1 MKSAFNIL
9 SAVLVMMSAVSCL
22 VENDM
27 AYPKV
32 IASITAF
39 EVEGQVSVS
48 IDENSRRVDVV
59 LSETADVSN
68 LKVTKF
74 EYTEAA
80 TCEDLRA
87 GDIINLSSAKK
98 IMLRTYQD
106 YEWTI
111 SAIVPVDRYL
121 HCSKQ
126 LGEAEFDLA
135 ERMVSVQVSD
145 KEDISAIEIND
156 LKLEPDGA
164 VLLGYREGER
174 IVPVNSFPFVLDCSS
189 TRYFVLEYGGE
200 QVEWGLKVS
209 LVTIEPTITLAN
221 AWTHKVNVE
230 AMADGGDSP
239 YFQYRLSS
247 AGSWTD
253 CKDVVTDGLTVS
265 AEISGLVPASEYV
278 LRLVDGDVVSEEYV
292 FGTESAAQLPNMGF
306 DKWYQTGKTWF
317 PNESADNFIWD
328 SANKGTEIVTVF
340 PTTPTSDVYVSG
352 DGKQA
357 ASLKSSTALGLLAAG
372 NMYTG
377 KFKKLAGLGALI
389 DWGVAFDSRPSGL
402 KGYFKYSPA
411 AINKSDEEHKYLI
424 GKTDTCQVQILLTDW
439 NAPFEINTS
448 AGVFVDFDNDP
459 HIIAYGKMETGETVA
474 EYREFSIDLE
484 YRDMTRK
491 PKYIVITICA
501 SKYGDYF
508 TGGVGST
515 LLVDEFELLYE

>member
-1 MKSAFNIL
+1 M
-9 SAVLVMMSAVSCL
+9 
-22 VENDM
+22 
-27 AYPKV
+27 
-32 IASITAF
+32 
-39 EVEGQVSVS
+39 
-48 IDENSRRVDVV
+48 
-59 LSETADVSN
+59 
-68 LKVTKF
+68 
-74 EYTEAA
+74 
-80 TCEDLRA
+80 
-87 GDIINLSSAKK
+87 
-98 IMLRTYQD
+98 
-106 YEWTI
+106 
-111 SAIVPVDRYL
+111 PVDRYL

-126 LGEAEFDLA
+126 FGEAEFDLA

-164 VLLGYREGER
+164 VLLGYREGDR
-174 IVPVNSFPFVLDCSS
+174 IVPVNSFPLVLDCSN
-189 TRYFVLEYGGE
+189 TRYFVVEYGGE

-230 AMADGGDSP
+230 AMSDGGGSP

-253 CKDVVTDGLTVS
+253 CKDVVKDGLTVS

-278 LRLVDGDVVSEEYV
+278 LRLVDGDDVSEEYV
-292 FGTESAAQLPNMGF
+292 FGTEAAAQLPNMGF
-306 DKWYQTGKTWF
+306 DSWYQTVKTWF

-328 SANKGTEIVTVF
+328 SANKGTEIVSVF

-357 ASLKSSTALGLLAAG
+357 ASLKSSTAFGLLAAG

-377 KFKKLAGLGALI
+377 KFKKLAGIGALI

-411 AINKSDEEHKYLI
+411 AINKSDEGHKYLI

-459 HIIAYGKMETGETVA
+459 GIIAYGKMETGETVA

-515 LLVDEFELLYE
+515 MLVDEFELLYE